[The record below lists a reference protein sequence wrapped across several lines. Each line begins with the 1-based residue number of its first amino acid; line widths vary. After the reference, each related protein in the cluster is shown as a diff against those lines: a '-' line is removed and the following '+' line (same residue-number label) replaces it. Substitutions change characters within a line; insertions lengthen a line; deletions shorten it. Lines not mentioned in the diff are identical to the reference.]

1 MLDYRVT
8 RWFSIPLAIFLC
20 KRVNALNSALDREYG
35 FWSLFRFAL
44 PTIIM
49 MIFMSLYTIVDG
61 IFVCRFVG
69 SSALSAV
76 NIVYPLVSVVIGLG
90 VMLAT
95 GGSAV
100 VARKLGEGDE
110 ETACR
115 DLTLLVLAGA
125 ALGTLFSL
133 LGLAFSAP
141 MSRLLG
147 ASDALLNY
155 CTDYLRILLL
165 FAPASILQLLF
176 QSFFVTAG
184 RPGLGLGLTVCS
196 GLTNAVL
203 DYAFIVPLDMGITGA
218 ALATAAGYCVTALA
232 GMGFFA
238 LRGKGLRFRRPRWE
252 SRMLLY
258 ACGNGSSEMVT
269 NLSNAVI
276 TFLFNQLMLS
286 LLGEDGVAAI
296 TIVLYAQFLL
306 TALYMG
312 FSMGVAPVISFN
324 YGAANHARLQRV
336 FRCCLGFIALSSA
349 LVFGASLG
357 LAELVVAVFSPA
369 GTAVHAIALDGFY
382 KFAPAF
388 LFAGLNLFASA
399 LFTALSDGL
408 VSAVIS
414 FARTFGFLLLAL
426 LLLPGVL
433 GVDGVWIAVPFAELA
448 CWALSIGF
456 LAAKRNKYHYV

>member
-1 MLDYRVT
+1 M
-8 RWFSIPLAIFLC
+8 
-20 KRVNALNSALDREYG
+20 NALNSALDREYG

-115 DLTLLVLAGA
+115 DLTLLVLTGA

-147 ASDALLNY
+147 ASDALLSY

-232 GMGFFA
+232 GVGFFA

-324 YGAANHARLQRV
+324 YGAAAAWGSSPSLPPWCSAPPWAWRSWWWRCSPRRGPPCTPSPWTAFTSLHPPSSSPGSICSPPPSSPLSPMGWYPPSSPSPGPSV
-336 FRCCLGFIALSSA
+336 FCCW
-349 LVFGASLG
+349 
-357 LAELVVAVFSPA
+357 PCCCC
-369 GTAVHAIALDGFY
+369 
-382 KFAPAF
+382 P
-388 LFAGLNLFASA
+388 
-399 LFTALSDGL
+399 
-408 VSAVIS
+408 
-414 FARTFGFLLLAL
+414 
-426 LLLPGVL
+426 
-433 GVDGVWIAVPFAELA
+433 A
-448 CWALSIGF
+448 CWG
-456 LAAKRNKYHYV
+456 